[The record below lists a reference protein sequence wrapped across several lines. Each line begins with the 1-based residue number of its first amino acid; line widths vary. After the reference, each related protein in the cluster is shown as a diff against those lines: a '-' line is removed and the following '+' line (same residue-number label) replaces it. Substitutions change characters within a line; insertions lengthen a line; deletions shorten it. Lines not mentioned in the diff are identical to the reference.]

1 MSRLLDLAQHCYTM
15 MQDNSLSDN
24 DKEDYR
30 NMLKE
35 TKSYLDNL
43 VMIRDD
49 YKQQKSS
56 ESKPKEVKKEPQ
68 LQQNKPVEIKPE
80 RKQIK
85 RATRKPVNR
94 KSSKRTE
101 KVKANK

>member
-1 MSRLLDLAQHCYTM
+1 MNRIIELAQHCYTM

-30 NMLKE
+30 NMLRE

-49 YKQQKSS
+49 YTTQSASS
-56 ESKPKEVKKEPQ
+56 EEPKQVVKQASKLK
-68 LQQNKPVEIKPE
+68 NKPVEIVPDKNVVQ
-80 RKQIK
+80 RVVKQKIK
-85 RATRKPVNR
+85 RTKKR
-94 KSSKRTE
+94 KSPTV
-101 KVKANK
+101 KVTK